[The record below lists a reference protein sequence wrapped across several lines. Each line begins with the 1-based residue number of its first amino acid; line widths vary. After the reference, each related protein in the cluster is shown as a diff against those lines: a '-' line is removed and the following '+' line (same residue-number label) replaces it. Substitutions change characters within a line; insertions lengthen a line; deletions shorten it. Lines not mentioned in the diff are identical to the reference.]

1 MKNIINISD
10 IRSKLKLQ
18 GLNIND
24 KKLFNEYLH
33 EVNYNLLIGNFS
45 RFFYNEQN
53 NRKYDKDATFSQ
65 IVALYNFDNEVAYK
79 LLYYIL
85 KIERKLNTLVAY
97 TIINEYQI
105 TDRCLFKLNNSIL
118 KNVIFK
124 NYVEAVPYCS
134 YDNFIYLLTKYC
146 GTNESTKIYHNKKA
160 TSVEKMWRD
169 LPLDIMCLS
178 WSFSTTLN
186 VLLSLDDAII
196 NKIIK
201 NFDPIISTN
210 SSFIDFI
217 KNVIYLRN
225 IISHNY
231 VIFNAEIKHQS
242 NELNNL
248 YESIFKEKTN
258 EIDFLKLIKLIHYFT
273 QDKDL
278 FEWMKTKFNELKIND
293 KFKKRIVTK
302 WMNK

>member
-1 MKNIINISD
+1 MKNIININD

-134 YDNFIYLLTKYC
+134 YDSFIYLLTKYC

-278 FEWMKTKFNELKIND
+278 FEWIKTKFNELKIND

-302 WMNK
+302 WINK